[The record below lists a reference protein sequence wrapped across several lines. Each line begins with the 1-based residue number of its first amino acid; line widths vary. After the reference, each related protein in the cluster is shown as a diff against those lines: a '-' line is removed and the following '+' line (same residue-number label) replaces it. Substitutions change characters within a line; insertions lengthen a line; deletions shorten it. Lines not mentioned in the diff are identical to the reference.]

1 MSALGGIYH
10 WDGKPVDEWAL
21 TALGNGLA
29 AFGPDGGREIRS
41 GSMGMAYRA
50 FHTNWESRR
59 ERQPLVSR
67 HGQMLTWDGRLDNRE
82 ELIVLLRGAANHES
96 GDAEIVMGMYQ
107 RWGVDFLPRL
117 VGDFALSLWDPMSR
131 TLLLARDPFGVR
143 TLFYCYDADGMLWS
157 SDLRAILAVPG
168 VEIEIDDEY
177 IARFLT
183 RFPETWQTPY
193 KNIYAVPHGSV
204 VVVQGQ
210 RLRVQ
215 QYWSPDPNRE
225 LSCKSDAEYEERFRQ
240 LFRESVR
247 CRLRADRPLMAQ
259 LSGGLDSSAV
269 VCMADQIIENS
280 EAQTPSLETL
290 SYVYGEARTA
300 DETRFIRCVEEQ
312 RGKRGFHLKEE
323 EGGCLSP
330 SADEFFVS
338 APTFNHC
345 FAERQR
351 QQREVM
357 KESNARVLLTG
368 QGGDQ
373 VLYSSDNPDVL
384 LADFITQWKFSQL
397 HQHLQTWSRALKRPY
412 FDLLKLAAAP
422 LLPRLFRPSREQDT
436 LPAWYDRE
444 FIARS
449 NLSGFAFDGAAA
461 TSTHLP
467 SKRDGQASLLALIRG
482 LSAAYSQEWLG
493 VEISH
498 PYLHRPLVE
507 FLLAIPVEQK
517 LRPGETRSLMRRAL
531 RDVLPEQIVRRR
543 GKQGPAE
550 ALCRALARE
559 WPRLQPLF
567 ARAKVCERGYV
578 KTQELHEALS
588 RARHGTEPRIFSL
601 LMTISLELW
610 LRSIEHCRSAP
621 SRIRENGL
629 SGITTATAHEFFG
642 YALSHNGKRM
652 SKAVGNQSVKIS
664 RKGGQSDGIRNARS
678 D

>member
-10 WDGKPVDEWAL
+10 WDGAPVDEWAL
-21 TALGNGLA
+21 TTLGNSLA
-29 AFGPDGGREIRS
+29 TFGPDGGSEIRS
-41 GSMGMAYRA
+41 GSIGMAYRA

-82 ELIVLLRGAANHES
+82 ELIVLLRGMANNES

-117 VGDFALSLWDPMSR
+117 IGDFALSLWDPMSR

-143 TLFYCYDADGMLWS
+143 TLFYHYDADGLIWS
-157 SDLRAILAVPG
+157 SDLRAILDVPG

-177 IARFLT
+177 IAGFLT

-204 VVVQGQ
+204 AIVQGQ

-215 QYWSPDPNRE
+215 PFWSPQPNRE
-225 LSCKSDAEYEERFRQ
+225 LSCRSDAEYEERFRQ

-247 CRLRADRPLMAQ
+247 CRLRSDKPVMAQ

-269 VCMADQIIENS
+269 ICMADQLIENG
-280 EAQTPSLETL
+280 EAQAPELATL

-312 RGKRGFHLKEE
+312 RGRQGFHLKEE
-323 EGGCLSP
+323 EGGCLSLP
-330 SADEFFVS
+330 TDEFFVS

-345 FAERQR
+345 FAARQW
-351 QQREVM
+351 QQREAM

-384 LADFITQWKFSQL
+384 LADFIVQRRFFQL
-397 HQHLQTWSRALKRPY
+397 HQHIQIWSRALKRPY
-412 FDLLKLAAAP
+412 FDLLRMAAVP
-422 LLPRLFRPSREQDT
+422 LLPSLFGLRLAQNA
-436 LPAWYDRE
+436 LPAWYNHE
-444 FIARS
+444 FVARS
-449 NLSGFAFDGAAA
+449 NPGESDFDDVAVSN
-461 TSTHLP
+461 TRMP

-482 LSAAYSQEWLG
+482 LSAAYSQEWSG
-493 VEISH
+493 VEVSH

-531 RDVLPEQIVRRR
+531 CDVLPEQIARRR

-567 ARAKVCERGYV
+567 ARAKVCDRGYV
-578 KTQELHEALS
+578 KTQELHKALS
-588 RARHGTEPRIFSL
+588 RARHGTEPQIFKL

-610 LRSIEHCRSAP
+610 LQSLERRKEAVTKTIMRRDC
-621 SRIRENGL
+621 GF
-629 SGITTATAHEFFG
+629 TTVPTTEILAT
-642 YALSHNGKRM
+642 
-652 SKAVGNQSVKIS
+652 I
-664 RKGGQSDGIRNARS
+664 
-678 D
+678 